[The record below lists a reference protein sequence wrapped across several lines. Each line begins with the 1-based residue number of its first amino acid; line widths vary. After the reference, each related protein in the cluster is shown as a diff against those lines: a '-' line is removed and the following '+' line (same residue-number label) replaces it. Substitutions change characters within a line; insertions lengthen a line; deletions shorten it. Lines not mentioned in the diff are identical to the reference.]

1 MEEGDRVVEVAEG
14 GVGALEL
21 EHEDGVVVEAATE
34 ECGVDLE
41 KVVRG
46 FGVVFPDIP
55 LTCHLRKTVLQIL

>member
-1 MEEGDRVVEVAEG
+1 VEEGDRVVEVAEG

-46 FGVVFPDIP
+46 FGVVN
-55 LTCHLRKTVLQIL
+55 